1 MPTTDQER
9 LWAHQLQKNKDQE
22 RHTQTVD
29 WGLKAAS
36 IVQDMA
42 QTKKRLKQA
51 LEEKNTEAIEEH
63 TSTLIRLRAEQFACA
78 LQQYRRQV
86 QNADPDF
93 IARMVAQYKKDC
105 LMLIQAIHTDHA

>member
-22 RHTQTVD
+22 RHTETVD

-42 QTKKRLKQA
+42 HTKKQLKQA
-51 LEEKNTEAIEEH
+51 LEEKNTKTIE
-63 TSTLIRLRAEQFACA
+63 TCTATLIRLRAEQFACA
-78 LQQYRRQV
+78 LQQYRREV
-86 QNADPDF
+86 QKIDPDF
-93 IARMVAQYKKDC
+93 IARLLSQYKKDC
-105 LMLIQAIHTDHA
+105 LLLIQAIQADHA